1 MIRKLVEPNK
11 YHPKKNSK
19 IMSPPMPTTTFHPTP
34 LVTFTT
40 RNCSRRKSLQRNMKS
55 EYYTPSCQLPISPTS
70 REIVNINL
78 IKPGTLREKCP
89 TQTSSQN
96 EVKYPSRKF
105 LATPLENQTE
115 ELPPLLLKK

>member
-19 IMSPPMPTTTFHPTP
+19 IMSPLMPTTTFHPTP

-40 RNCSRRKSLQRNMKS
+40 RNCSRRKSLQRNTKS

-70 REIVNINL
+70 RDRAVKTGRAVRAGLFSPINFRAWAL
-78 IKPGTLREKCP
+78 
-89 TQTSSQN
+89 
-96 EVKYPSRKF
+96 
-105 LATPLENQTE
+105 
-115 ELPPLLLKK
+115 